1 LAQASSG
8 ALPLSAH
15 MGRPEK
21 RPVSPA
27 DVGVGLEEAHVQP
40 TVPRDA
46 AGQRLSSGSESSKES
61 PTRPGESPTRKA
73 DRSSRGDQPELF
85 TGQAVCMRD
94 SSAVLAVLVL
104 RNGILATGSGDA
116 HGGEIKLWDVTSYKC
131 VEAWRAHAN
140 EVRSLAQLPS
150 GYLASAS
157 ADSTVKIWDTSDIS
171 CVETL
176 EGHSKAVIALATL
189 EDFLVSASAD
199 ATLRVW
205 AAARQPV
212 DEIAVLEGHGSGVRA
227 VTAVRPGVV
236 ASGASD
242 TCIKLWEIPRGT
254 CMDTLHGHK
263 AGVISLAL
271 VRRDLLASGS
281 LDAAIR
287 LWDVTPG
294 AGRCVGV
301 LHGHS
306 YDVRALAVHPS
317 GALVSASGD
326 SIIKLWDA
334 HTRQRVEEHRG
345 HIGDIFGLAV
355 LDDGRVATCSSDRT
369 IRVWHRNER
378 AIGKAGSIAF

>member
-1 LAQASSG
+1 
-8 ALPLSAH
+8 
-15 MGRPEK
+15 MG
-21 RPVSPA
+21 
-27 DVGVGLEEAHVQP
+27 
-40 TVPRDA
+40 
-46 AGQRLSSGSESSKES
+46 
-61 PTRPGESPTRKA
+61 
-73 DRSSRGDQPELF
+73 
-85 TGQAVCMRD
+85 
-94 SSAVLAVLVL
+94 
-104 RNGILATGSGDA
+104 
-116 HGGEIKLWDVTSYKC
+116 
-131 VEAWRAHAN
+131 
-140 EVRSLAQLPS
+140 
-150 GYLASAS
+150 
-157 ADSTVKIWDTSDIS
+157 TVKIWDTSDIS

-242 TCIKLWEIPRGT
+242 TNVKLWGT
-254 CMDTLHGHK
+254 
-263 AGVISLAL
+263 A
-271 VRRDLLASGS
+271 
-281 LDAAIR
+281 
-287 LWDVTPG
+287 
-294 AGRCVGV
+294 RCVGV

-317 GALVSASGD
+317 GALVSGSGD
-326 SIIKLWDA
+326 SSIKLWDA

-345 HIGDIFGLAV
+345 HIGDIFGLAL